1 MVAGQGKKK
10 TNVKKVGFSDRNCKG
25 KISWRQTENE
35 KETSRKAAKQSAS
48 RIFPVLYHVSL
59 ISVSIPVLVSHTQP
73 LLRLQPFATLDLVLN
88 ESQSNSNP
96 QISES
101 SPP

>member
-1 MVAGQGKKK
+1 MRTRQAERLQ
-10 TNVKKVGFSDRNCKG
+10 NSALH
-25 KISWRQTENE
+25 ISCVTRGGLH
-35 KETSRKAAKQSAS
+35 SPAVS
-48 RIFPVLYHVSL
+48 FP
-59 ISVSIPVLVSHTQP
+59 HTQP

-101 SPP
+101 FPSLNSLDFYCQNQITSLL